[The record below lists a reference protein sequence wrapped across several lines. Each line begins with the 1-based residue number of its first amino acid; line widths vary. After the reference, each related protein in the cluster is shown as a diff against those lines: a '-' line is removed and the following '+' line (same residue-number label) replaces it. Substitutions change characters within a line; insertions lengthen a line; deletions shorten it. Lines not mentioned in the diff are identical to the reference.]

1 MTALIPTG
9 EVQEVQC
16 DVHLLREAPR
26 VTAAT
31 AQVIRAPSPAGLVPG
46 NRLALPELLAFHD
59 SAQALPGDDKMRT
72 VRVVELT
79 GCGARVISFWVTPTG
94 LYVL

>member
-1 MTALIPTG
+1 MTALIPTD
-9 EVQEVQC
+9 EVREAQR

-31 AQVIRAPSPAGLVPG
+31 ARVIRAPSPARLVPG
-46 NRLALPELLAFHD
+46 NRLALPELLAFHG
-59 SAQALPGDDKMRT
+59 SAQALPGDDKTRT

-79 GCGARVISFWVTPTG
+79 GCGARVIGFWVTPTG
-94 LYVL
+94 LYLL